1 MAYLIA
7 DKNTLLWFMFT
18 LYAVSALFIIP
29 NRINYQKVL
38 SVEAIDEKAVQFTS
52 RFILRIALIFPMLFI
67 VKNTL

>member
-38 SVEAIDEKAVQFTS
+38 SVEAIDEKAVQFAS